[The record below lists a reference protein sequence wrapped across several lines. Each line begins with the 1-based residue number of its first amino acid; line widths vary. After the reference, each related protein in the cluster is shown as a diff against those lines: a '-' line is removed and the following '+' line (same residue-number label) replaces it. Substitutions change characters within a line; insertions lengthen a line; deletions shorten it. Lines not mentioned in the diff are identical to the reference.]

1 VAAVPFEIP
10 DTIAALP
17 RLPFEFSPAA
27 PAEAAAILAL
37 EPAELFHRLLRDQES
52 EAVLLASRRI
62 LAAFFGAERLAAARH
77 DTLPHDADGIAA
89 AVTAVR
95 EELAAALAPL
105 DGVDAEVRH
114 RVLRER
120 APLGLVAGCWLD
132 MLSQPATQPA
142 ICVNRLVAHEWE
154 LRGAGNPR
162 RSLHHARRRQL
173 ERAGIDLPQTGA
185 ADFLRTAGARPLT
198 ALHAT
203 FYVALSR
210 LPANFIPEV
219 VGIHYVFFALA
230 ADDLLHDTE
239 PMLAE
244 PALRAML
251 AEYLAIAGE
260 AERDR
265 LRAAIRL
272 AIDLEREHAGLL
284 VEIATWLKD
293 LPLESKVAEIV
304 RRHAPMAGS
313 QHGRVRV
320 GGQRLAEAFKDPA
333 LDVAAFLTAFRESP
347 YVRPDRGGNAP
358 FIQAMKFGGP
368 MFGIFDDAEAATF
381 KAWVASVQAGERP
394 AVSISLDRTGDAAAA
409 GWSAAIAAAAPD
421 DVVIA
426 EPPTACGDRELFY
439 RLVNVENF
447 ASMLDVAK
455 RRAEERFAAAEILF
469 THGTEGRFTDAS
481 WFDYSPEALF
491 ERGER
496 VYWDKLVDPY
506 QPLAEIPDRDEV
518 IFAQST
524 YALASLIDGTWIH
537 RVGNLGHRE
546 RDSDE
551 AIYAIYADE
560 MGHGDLRK
568 NHLTLVHRLLA
579 SMEIRMP
586 HIRDAAFMDQ
596 RDLPDELYGASLHQM
611 CMALHPDTFYNEILG
626 YNFAIEMF
634 GSGEFRLHEIQ
645 KLRHHGFD
653 DCYEQAHLAID
664 NFSSGHTRQAADI
677 IVSHLD
683 HVRRTVGEAAVAGEW
698 RRIWRGYASYAWF
711 VEAPLVKRLLAD
723 AEAALA
729 GAGAG
734 AGGGGGE
741 DLADLVL

>member
-1 VAAVPFEIP
+1 MVATFEIP

-17 RLPFEFSPAA
+17 AMPFEFSSNA
-27 PAEAAAILAL
+27 PGGADAILAL
-37 EPAELFHRLLRDQES
+37 APAELFHRLLRDQES

-62 LAAFFGAERLAAARH
+62 LAGFFTADRLAAAPH
-77 DTLPHDADGIAA
+77 DTLAHDADGMAA
-89 AVTAVR
+89 QVLSVR

-105 DGVDAEVRH
+105 DGADADVRR
-114 RVLRER
+114 RVLRQR

-132 MLSQPATQPA
+132 MVSQPATQPA
-142 ICVNRLVAHEWE
+142 VFVNRLVAHQWE

-162 RSLHHARRRQL
+162 RSLHHGRRRRL
-173 ERAGIDLPQTGA
+173 ERAGIDLPETGA
-185 ADFLRTAGARPLT
+185 ADFLRSAAARPLT
-198 ALHAT
+198 AIHAA

-210 LPANFIPEV
+210 LPANFLPEL
-219 VGIHYVFFALA
+219 VGIHCAFFALGV
-230 ADDLLHDTE
+230 DDLLAGTE
-239 PMLAE
+239 PMLGE

-251 AEYLAIAGE
+251 AEYLAFAGE
-260 AERDR
+260 PERDR
-265 LRAAIRL
+265 LRAAVRL
-272 AIDLEREHAGLL
+272 AIDLEREHVTLL
-284 VEIATWLKD
+284 VDLAAWLKD
-293 LPLESKVAEIV
+293 LTLESKVAEIV

-313 QHGRVRV
+313 QHGKVRV
-320 GGQRLAEAFKDPA
+320 GGRRLAEAFKDRD
-333 LDVAAFLTAFRESP
+333 LDVASFLADLRESP
-347 YVRPDRGGNAP
+347 HVRPDRGGNAP
-358 FIQAMKFGGP
+358 LIQAMKFGGP
-368 MFGIFDDAEAATF
+368 MFGIFDEDEAAIF
-381 KAWVASVQAGERP
+381 KAWVTSVQAGERP
-394 AVSISLDRTGDAAAA
+394 PVEISLDRSGDEAAAR
-409 GWSAAIAAAAPD
+409 WTAAISAAAPV
-421 DVVIA
+421 DVVVA
-426 EPPTACGDRELFY
+426 DPPPCGERELFY
-439 RLVNVENF
+439 RLVNIENF
-447 ASMLDVAK
+447 PNMLAVA
-455 RRAEERFAAAEILF
+455 RQRAEERFREAEILF
-469 THGTEGRFTDAS
+469 TYGAEGRYTDAT
-481 WFDYSPEALF
+481 WFEFSREALF

-506 QPLAEIPDRDEV
+506 EPLAEIPDRDEV

-537 RVGNLGHRE
+537 RIGNLGHCE

-551 AIYAIYADE
+551 MIYNIYADE

-579 SMEIRMP
+579 SMDVRMP
-586 HIRDAAFMDQ
+586 HIRDAAFMEQ
-596 RDLPDELYGASLHQM
+596 RDLPDELYGSSLHQM

-683 HVRRTVGEAAVAGEW
+683 RVRRTVGEAAVAAEW

-711 VEAPLVKRLLAD
+711 VEAPLVKRLQ
-723 AEAALA
+723 AEAAAALEDA
-729 GAGAG
+729 G
-734 AGGGGGE
+734 
-741 DLADLVL
+741 DDADLLL